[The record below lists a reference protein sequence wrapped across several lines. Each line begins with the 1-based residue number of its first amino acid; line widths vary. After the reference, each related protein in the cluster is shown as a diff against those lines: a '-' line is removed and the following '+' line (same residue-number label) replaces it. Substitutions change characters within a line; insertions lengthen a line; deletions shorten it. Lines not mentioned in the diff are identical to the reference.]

1 MRIRFD
7 QAEVRQIA
15 RALGAVAQVD
25 GAILPAEQAFLSRFL
40 RLFGLRANP
49 EDVTLAFDVEELAA
63 KVVDPSKRLEVIT
76 LCLAMAL
83 SDKDYAPEEQD
94 LIARIARAFGVPD
107 ADLVLLTIKARETR
121 RY

>member
-7 QAEVRQIA
+7 KSEVQQIA

-40 RLFGLRANP
+40 RLFGIRANP
-49 EDVTLAFDVEELAA
+49 EEVTLAFDVEELAKKVLDPA
-63 KVVDPSKRLEVIT
+63 KRIEVIT

-83 SDKDYAPEEQD
+83 SDRDYAPEEQE
-94 LIARIARAFGVPD
+94 LIARIARALGIPD
-107 ADLVLLTIKARETR
+107 ADLVLLTIRARETR

>member
-40 RLFGLRANP
+40 RLFGLRAKP
-49 EDVTLAFDVEELAA
+49 EEVTLAFDVEELAA
-63 KVVDPSKRLEVIT
+63 KVIDPSKRREVIT

-83 SDKDYAPEEQD
+83 SDKDYAPEEQE
-94 LIARIARAFGVPD
+94 LIARIARAFGIPD